1 MTPTFAAA
9 PNIAAA
15 LLWAHWRA
23 CFWARHSLQRASLH
37 CWGPD
42 MLQALIF
49 ALLYLRNLPT
59 FDGNHTRT
67 KAATHMDMAL
77 RERRKRPR
85 GKP

>member
-1 MTPTFAAA
+1 
-9 PNIAAA
+9 
-15 LLWAHWRA
+15 
-23 CFWARHSLQRASLH
+23 
-37 CWGPD
+37 